1 MIFLLAFISGV
12 CGRAGGA
19 AKTGKWYDFM
29 IRSITRDLGCS
40 IILILACWYYF
51 GWHTWEYLATF
62 ALTWAAFS
70 TYWDDSKNK
79 FIDGINRRINWMYPA
94 DNFYLSGLMVGL
106 AAFPLCFIDP
116 MLCWIVPLRAVFLM
130 VSWGLTDKYMPSIL
144 IWRSDVL
151 KEFSRYAIS
160 L

>member
-1 MIFLLAFISGV
+1 MVYPFILAFLSGV

-40 IILILACWYYF
+40 IILILVCWYFF

-62 ALTWAAFS
+62 ALTWASFA
-70 TYWDDSKNK
+70 TYWDKL
-79 FIDGINRRINWMYPA
+79 FGY
-94 DNFYLSGLMVGL
+94 DNFYFSGLMVGL
-106 AAFPLCFIDP
+106 AAFPLMFIDP
-116 MLCWIVPLRAVFLM
+116 MFYWLVPLRAAILA
-130 VSWGLTDKYMPSIL
+130 VSWGVIDRYMPNFL
-144 IWRSDVL
+144 IWRADVL
-151 KEFSRYAIS
+151 KEFSRYFLS